1 MKVDIFLSY
10 HKIILPSVLVFS
22 FLYSTFTVPSYL
34 AKKLSGSL
42 VGCSKKSWERF
53 HSNEMEYG
61 LDYFFNLKMCIK
73 KMHYLCCRQKG
84 THIASQSMTT
94 NEGKLFEWNT
104 YCTIGHVSE
113 RAVWF
118 FFIHIQLHATTQDAW
133 IFFYFPWWWRAVV
146 VSVHLA
152 HTTLHLLQLWK
163 WFLGETIGE

>member
-42 VGCSKKSWERF
+42 VGCSKKKLRTFSLQWNGIWTR
-53 HSNEMEYG
+53 
-61 LDYFFNLKMCIK
+61 LFFQSKNVYK
-73 KMHYLCCRQKG
+73 KDALFVLQAKRY
-84 THIASQSMTT
+84 THRISKYDNKWGETF
-94 NEGKLFEWNT
+94 FEWNT

-118 FFIHIQLHATTQDAW
+118 FHSHSVACNYARCMN
-133 IFFYFPWWWRAVV
+133 IFLLPLMVAGGCRFGASCP
-146 VSVHLA
+146 H
-152 HTTLHLLQLWK
+152 HLHLLQLWK